1 MQLFWLIIIIL
12 LSIIEAF
19 TINLVSIWFIVSGI
33 ITLVISLFT
42 NNIIIQIA
50 VFILL
55 GVMWLG
61 ELILM
66 GLTSS
71 FDVFDYYLPPFIS
84 TFSSF
89 TQNSKK
95 YYIVKLGA
103 TIHETGFLIYYI
115 IYQLPFSILRQA
127 ILVISALVSL
137 VIIGVNYYKHKK
149 IDIQEVENI

>member
-55 GVMWLG
+55 GV
-61 ELILM
+61 ILLLSTKNIVQKY
-66 GLTSS
+66 LTSKTERTNY
-71 FDVFDYYLPPFIS
+71 D
-84 TFSSF
+84 
-89 TQNSKK
+89 
-95 YYIVKLGA
+95 
-103 TIHETGFLIYYI
+103 
-115 IYQLPFSILRQA
+115 R
-127 ILVISALVSL
+127 
-137 VIIGVNYYKHKK
+137 IIGMNGIVTEK
-149 IDIQEVENI
+149 ITKNTIGEVKVDGKL

>member
-55 GVMWLG
+55 GV
-61 ELILM
+61 ILLLSTKNILQKY
-66 GLTSS
+66 LTSKTERTNY
-71 FDVFDYYLPPFIS
+71 D
-84 TFSSF
+84 
-89 TQNSKK
+89 
-95 YYIVKLGA
+95 
-103 TIHETGFLIYYI
+103 
-115 IYQLPFSILRQA
+115 R
-127 ILVISALVSL
+127 
-137 VIIGVNYYKHKK
+137 IIGMNGIVTEK
-149 IDIQEVENI
+149 ITKNTIGEVKVDGKLWSAYADKTISKDSIVVVLEINSTKIKVKEVEEK

>member
-55 GVMWLG
+55 GV
-61 ELILM
+61 ILLLSTKNILQKY
-66 GLTSS
+66 LTSKNEKTNY
-71 FDVFDYYLPPFIS
+71 D
-84 TFSSF
+84 
-89 TQNSKK
+89 
-95 YYIVKLGA
+95 
-103 TIHETGFLIYYI
+103 
-115 IYQLPFSILRQA
+115 R
-127 ILVISALVSL
+127 
-137 VIIGVNYYKHKK
+137 IIGMNGIVTEK
-149 IDIQEVENI
+149 IIKNTVGEVKVDGKLWSAYGDKTIQKDSIVEVLEINSTKIKVKEVEEK

>member
-55 GVMWLG
+55 GVMWIG

-66 GLTSS
+66 GINGIVTEKITKNTIGEVKVDGKLWSAYADKT
-71 FDVFDYYLPPFIS
+71 IS
-84 TFSSF
+84 KDSIVEVLEI
-89 TQNSKK
+89 NSTKIK
-95 YYIVKLGA
+95 VK
-103 TIHETGFLIYYI
+103 
-115 IYQLPFSILRQA
+115 
-127 ILVISALVSL
+127 
-137 VIIGVNYYKHKK
+137 
-149 IDIQEVENI
+149 EVEEK

>member
-55 GVMWLG
+55 GV
-61 ELILM
+61 ILLLSTKNILQKY
-66 GLTSS
+66 LTSKTERTNY
-71 FDVFDYYLPPFIS
+71 D
-84 TFSSF
+84 
-89 TQNSKK
+89 
-95 YYIVKLGA
+95 
-103 TIHETGFLIYYI
+103 
-115 IYQLPFSILRQA
+115 R
-127 ILVISALVSL
+127 
-137 VIIGVNYYKHKK
+137 IIGMNGIVTEK
-149 IDIQEVENI
+149 ITKNTIGEVKVDGKLWPAYADKTIQKDSIVEVLEINSTKIKVKEVEEK

>member
-55 GVMWLG
+55 GV
-61 ELILM
+61 ILLLSTKNIVQKY
-66 GLTSS
+66 LTSNY
-71 FDVFDYYLPPFIS
+71 D
-84 TFSSF
+84 
-89 TQNSKK
+89 
-95 YYIVKLGA
+95 
-103 TIHETGFLIYYI
+103 
-115 IYQLPFSILRQA
+115 R
-127 ILVISALVSL
+127 
-137 VIIGVNYYKHKK
+137 IIGMNGIVTEK
-149 IDIQEVENI
+149 ITKNTIGEVKVDGKLWSAYADKTISKDSIVEVLEINSTKIKVKEVEEK

>member
-55 GVMWLG
+55 GV
-61 ELILM
+61 ILLLSTKNILQKY
-66 GLTSS
+66 LTSKTERTNY
-71 FDVFDYYLPPFIS
+71 D
-84 TFSSF
+84 
-89 TQNSKK
+89 
-95 YYIVKLGA
+95 
-103 TIHETGFLIYYI
+103 
-115 IYQLPFSILRQA
+115 R
-127 ILVISALVSL
+127 
-137 VIIGVNYYKHKK
+137 IIGMNGLVTEK
-149 IDIQEVENI
+149 IIKNAIGEVKVDGKLWSAYADKTIQKDSIVEVLEINSTKIKVKEVEEK

>member
-55 GVMWLG
+55 GV
-61 ELILM
+61 ILLLSTKNILQKY
-66 GLTSS
+66 LTSKTERTNY
-71 FDVFDYYLPPFIS
+71 D
-84 TFSSF
+84 
-89 TQNSKK
+89 
-95 YYIVKLGA
+95 
-103 TIHETGFLIYYI
+103 
-115 IYQLPFSILRQA
+115 R
-127 ILVISALVSL
+127 
-137 VIIGVNYYKHKK
+137 IIGMNGIVTEK
-149 IDIQEVENI
+149 ITKNTIGEVKVDGKLWSAYADKTIQKDSIVEVLEINSTKIKVKEVEET

>member
-55 GVMWLG
+55 GV
-61 ELILM
+61 ILLLSTKNILQKY
-66 GLTSS
+66 LTSKTERTNY
-71 FDVFDYYLPPFIS
+71 D
-84 TFSSF
+84 
-89 TQNSKK
+89 
-95 YYIVKLGA
+95 
-103 TIHETGFLIYYI
+103 
-115 IYQLPFSILRQA
+115 R
-127 ILVISALVSL
+127 
-137 VIIGVNYYKHKK
+137 IIGMNGIVTEK
-149 IDIQEVENI
+149 ITKNTIGEVKVDGKLWSAYADKTIQKDSIVEVLEINSTKIKVKEVEEQ

>member
-55 GVMWLG
+55 GV
-61 ELILM
+61 ILLLSTKNILQKY
-66 GLTSS
+66 LTSKNEKTNY
-71 FDVFDYYLPPFIS
+71 D
-84 TFSSF
+84 
-89 TQNSKK
+89 
-95 YYIVKLGA
+95 
-103 TIHETGFLIYYI
+103 
-115 IYQLPFSILRQA
+115 R
-127 ILVISALVSL
+127 
-137 VIIGVNYYKHKK
+137 IIGMNGIVTEK
-149 IDIQEVENI
+149 ITKNTIGEVKVDGKLWSAYADKTIQKDSIVEVLEINSTKIKVKEVEET

>member
-55 GVMWLG
+55 GV
-61 ELILM
+61 ILLLSTKNILQKY
-66 GLTSS
+66 LTSKNEKTNY
-71 FDVFDYYLPPFIS
+71 D
-84 TFSSF
+84 
-89 TQNSKK
+89 
-95 YYIVKLGA
+95 
-103 TIHETGFLIYYI
+103 
-115 IYQLPFSILRQA
+115 R
-127 ILVISALVSL
+127 
-137 VIIGVNYYKHKK
+137 IIGMKGIVTEK
-149 IDIQEVENI
+149 IIKNTVGEVKVDGKLWSAYADTTIQKDSIVEVLEINSTKIKVKEVEEK

>member
-55 GVMWLG
+55 GV
-61 ELILM
+61 ILLLSTKNILQKY
-66 GLTSS
+66 LTSKTERTNY
-71 FDVFDYYLPPFIS
+71 D
-84 TFSSF
+84 
-89 TQNSKK
+89 
-95 YYIVKLGA
+95 
-103 TIHETGFLIYYI
+103 
-115 IYQLPFSILRQA
+115 R
-127 ILVISALVSL
+127 
-137 VIIGVNYYKHKK
+137 IIGMNGIVTEK
-149 IDIQEVENI
+149 ITKNTIGEVKVYGKLWSASADKTISKDSIVEVLEINSTKIKVKEVEET

>member
-55 GVMWLG
+55 GV
-61 ELILM
+61 ILLLSTKNILQKY
-66 GLTSS
+66 LTSKTERTNY
-71 FDVFDYYLPPFIS
+71 D
-84 TFSSF
+84 
-89 TQNSKK
+89 
-95 YYIVKLGA
+95 
-103 TIHETGFLIYYI
+103 
-115 IYQLPFSILRQA
+115 R
-127 ILVISALVSL
+127 
-137 VIIGVNYYKHKK
+137 IIGMNGIVTEQITKNTIGEVKVDGKLWSAYADKTISKDSIVEVLEINSTK
-149 IDIQEVENI
+149 IKVKEVEEK

>member
-55 GVMWLG
+55 GV
-61 ELILM
+61 ILLLSTKNILQKY
-66 GLTSS
+66 LTSKNEKTNY
-71 FDVFDYYLPPFIS
+71 D
-84 TFSSF
+84 
-89 TQNSKK
+89 
-95 YYIVKLGA
+95 
-103 TIHETGFLIYYI
+103 
-115 IYQLPFSILRQA
+115 R
-127 ILVISALVSL
+127 
-137 VIIGVNYYKHKK
+137 IIGMKGIVTEKNIKNTVGEVKVDGKLWSAYADKTIQKDSIVEVLEINSTK
-149 IDIQEVENI
+149 IKVKEVEEK

>member
-55 GVMWLG
+55 GV
-61 ELILM
+61 ILLLSTKNILQKY
-66 GLTSS
+66 LTSKTERTNY
-71 FDVFDYYLPPFIS
+71 D
-84 TFSSF
+84 
-89 TQNSKK
+89 
-95 YYIVKLGA
+95 
-103 TIHETGFLIYYI
+103 
-115 IYQLPFSILRQA
+115 R
-127 ILVISALVSL
+127 
-137 VIIGVNYYKHKK
+137 IIGMNGIVTEK
-149 IDIQEVENI
+149 ITKNAIGEVKVDGKLWSAYADKTIQKDSIVEVLEINSTKIKVKEVEEK

>member
-55 GVMWLG
+55 GV
-61 ELILM
+61 ILLLSTKNILQKY
-66 GLTSS
+66 LTSKNEKTNY
-71 FDVFDYYLPPFIS
+71 D
-84 TFSSF
+84 
-89 TQNSKK
+89 
-95 YYIVKLGA
+95 
-103 TIHETGFLIYYI
+103 
-115 IYQLPFSILRQA
+115 R
-127 ILVISALVSL
+127 
-137 VIIGVNYYKHKK
+137 IIGMNGIVTEK
-149 IDIQEVENI
+149 IIKNTVGEVKVDGKLWSAYADTTISKDSIVEVLEINSTKIKVKEVEEK

>member
-55 GVMWLG
+55 GV
-61 ELILM
+61 ILLLSTKNILQKY
-66 GLTSS
+66 LTSKTERTNY
-71 FDVFDYYLPPFIS
+71 D
-84 TFSSF
+84 
-89 TQNSKK
+89 
-95 YYIVKLGA
+95 
-103 TIHETGFLIYYI
+103 
-115 IYQLPFSILRQA
+115 R
-127 ILVISALVSL
+127 
-137 VIIGVNYYKHKK
+137 IIGMNGIVTEK
-149 IDIQEVENI
+149 ITKNTIGEVKVDGKLWSAYADKTISKGSIVEVLEINSTKIKVKEVEEK

>member
-55 GVMWLG
+55 GV
-61 ELILM
+61 ILLLSTKNILQKY
-66 GLTSS
+66 LTSKNEKTNY
-71 FDVFDYYLPPFIS
+71 D
-84 TFSSF
+84 
-89 TQNSKK
+89 
-95 YYIVKLGA
+95 
-103 TIHETGFLIYYI
+103 
-115 IYQLPFSILRQA
+115 R
-127 ILVISALVSL
+127 
-137 VIIGVNYYKHKK
+137 IIGMNGIVTEK
-149 IDIQEVENI
+149 IIKNTVGEVKVDGKLWSAYADTTIQKDSIVEVLEINSTKIKVKEVEEK

>member
-55 GVMWLG
+55 GV
-61 ELILM
+61 ILLLSTKNILQKY
-66 GLTSS
+66 LTSKTERTNY
-71 FDVFDYYLPPFIS
+71 D
-84 TFSSF
+84 
-89 TQNSKK
+89 
-95 YYIVKLGA
+95 
-103 TIHETGFLIYYI
+103 
-115 IYQLPFSILRQA
+115 R
-127 ILVISALVSL
+127 
-137 VIIGVNYYKHKK
+137 IIGMNGIVTEK
-149 IDIQEVENI
+149 ITKNTIGEVKVDGGTDVYPFRHFVGKAKYQEYQQCYNN

>member
-55 GVMWLG
+55 GV
-61 ELILM
+61 ILLLSTKNILQKY
-66 GLTSS
+66 LTSKNEKTNY
-71 FDVFDYYLPPFIS
+71 D
-84 TFSSF
+84 
-89 TQNSKK
+89 
-95 YYIVKLGA
+95 
-103 TIHETGFLIYYI
+103 
-115 IYQLPFSILRQA
+115 R
-127 ILVISALVSL
+127 
-137 VIIGVNYYKHKK
+137 IIGMNGIVTEK
-149 IDIQEVENI
+149 ITKNTIGEVKVDGKLWSAYADKTIQKDSIVEVLEINSTKIKVKEVEEK

>member
-55 GVMWLG
+55 GV
-61 ELILM
+61 ILLLSTKNILQKY
-66 GLTSS
+66 LTSKNEKTNY
-71 FDVFDYYLPPFIS
+71 D
-84 TFSSF
+84 
-89 TQNSKK
+89 
-95 YYIVKLGA
+95 
-103 TIHETGFLIYYI
+103 
-115 IYQLPFSILRQA
+115 R
-127 ILVISALVSL
+127 
-137 VIIGVNYYKHKK
+137 IIGMNGIVTEK
-149 IDIQEVENI
+149 IIKNTVGEVKVDGKLWSAYADKTIQKDSIVEVLEINSPKIKVKEVEET

>member
-55 GVMWLG
+55 GV
-61 ELILM
+61 ILLLSTKNILQKY
-66 GLTSS
+66 LTSK
-71 FDVFDYYLPPFIS
+71 
-84 TFSSF
+84 
-89 TQNSKK
+89 NHK
-95 YYIVKLGA
+95 YYFA
-103 TIHETGFLIYYI
+103 I
-115 IYQLPFSILRQA
+115 ITPEEL
-127 ILVISALVSL
+127 
-137 VIIGVNYYKHKK
+137 
-149 IDIQEVENI
+149 

>member
-55 GVMWLG
+55 GV
-61 ELILM
+61 ILLLSTKNILQKY
-66 GLTSS
+66 LTSKTERTNY
-71 FDVFDYYLPPFIS
+71 D
-84 TFSSF
+84 
-89 TQNSKK
+89 
-95 YYIVKLGA
+95 
-103 TIHETGFLIYYI
+103 
-115 IYQLPFSILRQA
+115 R
-127 ILVISALVSL
+127 
-137 VIIGVNYYKHKK
+137 IIGMNGIVTEK
-149 IDIQEVENI
+149 ITKNTIGEVKVDGKLWSTYADKTISKDSIVEVLEINSTKIKVKEVEET

>member
-55 GVMWLG
+55 GV
-61 ELILM
+61 ILLLSTKNILQKY
-66 GLTSS
+66 LTSKTERTNY
-71 FDVFDYYLPPFIS
+71 D
-84 TFSSF
+84 
-89 TQNSKK
+89 
-95 YYIVKLGA
+95 
-103 TIHETGFLIYYI
+103 
-115 IYQLPFSILRQA
+115 R
-127 ILVISALVSL
+127 
-137 VIIGVNYYKHKK
+137 IIGMNGIVTEK
-149 IDIQEVENI
+149 ITKNTVGEVKVDGKLWSAYADKSIQKDSIVEVLDINSTKIKVKEVEEK

>member
-55 GVMWLG
+55 GV
-61 ELILM
+61 ILLLSTKNILQKY
-66 GLTSS
+66 LTSKTERTNY
-71 FDVFDYYLPPFIS
+71 D
-84 TFSSF
+84 
-89 TQNSKK
+89 
-95 YYIVKLGA
+95 
-103 TIHETGFLIYYI
+103 
-115 IYQLPFSILRQA
+115 R
-127 ILVISALVSL
+127 
-137 VIIGVNYYKHKK
+137 IIGMNGIVTEK
-149 IDIQEVENI
+149 ITKNTIGEVKVDGKLWSAYADKTIQKDSIVEVLEINSTKIKVKEVEEK

>member
-55 GVMWLG
+55 GV
-61 ELILM
+61 ILLLSTKNILQKY
-66 GLTSS
+66 LTS
-71 FDVFDYYLPPFIS
+71 
-84 TFSSF
+84 
-89 TQNSKK
+89 KK
-95 YYIVKLGA
+95 EKTNYD
-103 TIHETGFLIYYI
+103 
-115 IYQLPFSILRQA
+115 R
-127 ILVISALVSL
+127 
-137 VIIGVNYYKHKK
+137 IIGMNGIVTEK
-149 IDIQEVENI
+149 ITKNTIGEVKVDGKLWSAYADKTIQKDSIVEVLEINSTKIKVKEVEEK

>member
-55 GVMWLG
+55 GV
-61 ELILM
+61 ILLLSTKNILQKY
-66 GLTSS
+66 LTSKTERTNY
-71 FDVFDYYLPPFIS
+71 D
-84 TFSSF
+84 
-89 TQNSKK
+89 
-95 YYIVKLGA
+95 
-103 TIHETGFLIYYI
+103 
-115 IYQLPFSILRQA
+115 R
-127 ILVISALVSL
+127 
-137 VIIGVNYYKHKK
+137 IIGMNGIVTEK
-149 IDIQEVENI
+149 ITKNTR

>member
-55 GVMWLG
+55 GV
-61 ELILM
+61 ILLLSTKNILQKY
-66 GLTSS
+66 LTSKNEKTNY
-71 FDVFDYYLPPFIS
+71 D
-84 TFSSF
+84 
-89 TQNSKK
+89 
-95 YYIVKLGA
+95 
-103 TIHETGFLIYYI
+103 
-115 IYQLPFSILRQA
+115 R
-127 ILVISALVSL
+127 
-137 VIIGVNYYKHKK
+137 IIGMNGIVTEK
-149 IDIQEVENI
+149 ITKNTIGEVKVDGKLWSAYADTTIQKDSIVEVLEINSTKIKVKEVEEK

>member
-55 GVMWLG
+55 GV
-61 ELILM
+61 ILLLSTKNILQKY
-66 GLTSS
+66 LTSKNEKTNY
-71 FDVFDYYLPPFIS
+71 D
-84 TFSSF
+84 
-89 TQNSKK
+89 
-95 YYIVKLGA
+95 
-103 TIHETGFLIYYI
+103 
-115 IYQLPFSILRQA
+115 R
-127 ILVISALVSL
+127 
-137 VIIGVNYYKHKK
+137 IIGMNGIVTEK
-149 IDIQEVENI
+149 ITKNAIGEVKVDGKLWSAYADKTIQKDSIVEVLEINSTKIKVKEVEEK

>member
-55 GVMWLG
+55 GV
-61 ELILM
+61 ILLLSTKNILQKY
-66 GLTSS
+66 LTSKTERTNY
-71 FDVFDYYLPPFIS
+71 D
-84 TFSSF
+84 
-89 TQNSKK
+89 
-95 YYIVKLGA
+95 
-103 TIHETGFLIYYI
+103 
-115 IYQLPFSILRQA
+115 R
-127 ILVISALVSL
+127 
-137 VIIGVNYYKHKK
+137 IIGMNGIVTEK
-149 IDIQEVENI
+149 ITKNTVGEVKVDGKLWSAYADKTIQKDSIVEVLEINSTKIKVKEVEEK